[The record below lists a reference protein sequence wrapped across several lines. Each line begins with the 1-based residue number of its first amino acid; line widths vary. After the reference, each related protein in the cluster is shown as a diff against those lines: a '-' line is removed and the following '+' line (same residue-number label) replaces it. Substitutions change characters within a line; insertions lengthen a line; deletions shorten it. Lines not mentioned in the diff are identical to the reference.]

1 MPMRRLKLTAG
12 AITHARYGHIFDRRP
27 TGSAARRRLGAG
39 YLGPLG
45 VTDNGGKMSNV
56 TFREL
61 PLLVKAAVFVS
72 FSTAWVMFEELVID
86 RYGLWRF
93 LPFYKFGRFCA
104 WDVSALVVIVSG
116 LAWAN
121 LSPRSERVACALR
134 RLLH

>member
-1 MPMRRLKLTAG
+1 
-12 AITHARYGHIFDRRP
+12 
-27 TGSAARRRLGAG
+27 
-39 YLGPLG
+39 
-45 VTDNGGKMSNV
+45 MSKV

-72 FSTAWVMFEELVID
+72 FLAAWILFEELVID

-104 WDVSALVVIVSG
+104 WDILALVVIGSG

-121 LSPRSERVACALR
+121 LSPRSERTTCAMRRFLHWCPACA
-134 RLLH
+134 